1 MFTVHSF
8 IISFTIHSFIH
19 YFATCRDFIT
29 PGVCAQAL
37 QEPADEDN
45 VATMFTNTDGKLH
58 ALTPQ
63 LICVPSTSHTARFR
77 FRFRQRQR
85 QRIDQPTK

>member
-1 MFTVHSF
+1 MFNYVYRPFVYYFVHHSF
-8 IISFTIHSFIH
+8 IR

-45 VATMFTNTDGKLH
+45 VATMFTNTGRKLH

-77 FRFRQRQR
+77 QRQR
-85 QRIDQPTK
+85 Q